1 MKIAMTGTTGHM
13 GSEALRQVLEINEV
27 EFVRILLVE
36 GKQNDRLA
44 KRLARQYG
52 SRIQIVRGTVA
63 DEDVCKRLVDGVE
76 YVVHMA
82 AVIPPLSDA
91 NPAASEE
98 CNKLGAMAVIDS
110 VRSRV
115 PQPKYI
121 HISTVALYGHRNEK
135 HPFGRV
141 GDPLL
146 VSPYDVY
153 AMHKLYGERYCL
165 DAELDCFVILRQ
177 TAMLHS
183 DMLRDHLR
191 DGLIFHTA
199 LNAPLEWVSARDSGY
214 LIRCI
219 LERDH
224 AEGIPAFWNNIYN
237 IGAGQ
242 AGRRTGVDTFDDG
255 FSLVGGSAEKFLKPN
270 WFATRNFHG
279 MWFSD
284 ADELESLF
292 HYQRDS
298 VQEYW
303 EEIGRHHKLFA
314 IGRLIPAKLIERF
327 LFQRLTRH
335 PNSPCRWLADGAI
348 AQTTA
353 VFKSPENA
361 KKLSPH
367 WSDHKLLARDDFGD
381 YAAARSCEAA
391 VPLAHGYDEQKQL
404 SDLTVDELCE
414 AAEFRGGALIT
425 NEYCRAPYRKLKWR
439 CHDGH
444 EFEASPFTILRG
456 GHWCPVCCQPAPW
469 IFDRVAKYS
478 PFHAQVWY
486 DTHAPEENHVYD
498 YDKEGNPCLS
508 NIAGD

>member
-27 EFVRILLVE
+27 EFVRILLIE

-44 KRLARQYG
+44 KRLAKQYG
-52 SRIQIVRGTVA
+52 NRIQIIRGTVA
-63 DEDVCKRLVDGVE
+63 DGDVCKRLVDGVE

-110 VRSRV
+110 VRSCV

-214 LIRCI
+214 I
-219 LERDH
+219 
-224 AEGIPAFWNNIYN
+224 F
-237 IGAGQ
+237 
-242 AGRRTGVDTFDDG
+242 AGRT
-255 FSLVGGSAEKFLKPN
+255 
-270 WFATRNFHG
+270 TRP
-279 MWFSD
+279 S
-284 ADELESLF
+284 
-292 HYQRDS
+292 
-298 VQEYW
+298 
-303 EEIGRHHKLFA
+303 
-314 IGRLIPAKLIERF
+314 
-327 LFQRLTRH
+327 
-335 PNSPCRWLADGAI
+335 
-348 AQTTA
+348 
-353 VFKSPENA
+353 
-361 KKLSPH
+361 
-367 WSDHKLLARDDFGD
+367 
-381 YAAARSCEAA
+381 
-391 VPLAHGYDEQKQL
+391 
-404 SDLTVDELCE
+404 
-414 AAEFRGGALIT
+414 
-425 NEYCRAPYRKLKWR
+425 
-439 CHDGH
+439 
-444 EFEASPFTILRG
+444 
-456 GHWCPVCCQPAPW
+456 
-469 IFDRVAKYS
+469 
-478 PFHAQVWY
+478 
-486 DTHAPEENHVYD
+486 
-498 YDKEGNPCLS
+498 
-508 NIAGD
+508 